1 MMRRMS
7 FLPSV
12 TLNSAFSIL
21 NSQFPM
27 KLSFEQLLA
36 LRLSEDDVRSVVRR
50 PVVGVL
56 EDIRSLYNVGSCFR
70 TADGLL
76 LERLVL
82 TGYTPAPP
90 RKEISKTALGA
101 EQVVPWEHHADRREG
116 IERLRG
122 EGYEVWGVELTD
134 DAIPLDRV
142 AEIGIPDRLALVFGN
157 ELSGIRAETLEL
169 CDRTVAIPMAGV
181 KHSYNVAV
189 SFGMVMWEVTRSRTA

>member
-1 MMRRMS
+1 
-7 FLPSV
+7 
-12 TLNSAFSIL
+12 
-21 NSQFPM
+21 M
-27 KLSFEQLLA
+27 KLSHEQLLDR
-36 LRLSEDDVRSVVRR
+36 RLSEEEVGSVARR

-101 EQVVPWEHHADRREG
+101 ERSVPWEHYADRAEG
-116 IERLRG
+116 IARL
-122 EGYEVWGVELTD
+122 EQQGYEIWGVELTEE
-134 DAIPLDRV
+134 AIRLDRV
-142 AEIGIPDRLALVFGN
+142 AEIGIPERLALVFGN
-157 ELSGIRAETLEL
+157 ELGGIRPETLER
-169 CDRTVAIPMAGV
+169 CRRTVEIPMAGV

-189 SFGMVMWEVTRSRTA
+189 SFGMVMWEVVRGR